1 MSSPTRSA
9 TDLLESI
16 EARETVVLQS
26 LEAAAGNQSLC
37 TLSRGRT
44 PLPAVKYHEGAASAL
59 AEARRAVRAVPDDPN
74 VESTLRATLTA
85 IHERWLAQSR
95 SPGRTGP
102 SWTGYLTGGLDAIEQ
117 MIQDAGSGVRDANS

>member
-9 TDLLESI
+9 TDILESI
-16 EARETVVLQS
+16 QARETVVLQS

-44 PLPAVKYHEGAASAL
+44 PVPTVKYHEGAASAL
-59 AEARRAVRAVPDDPN
+59 AEARRAIRALPDGPN
-74 VESTLRATLTA
+74 AESMLQATLTA
-85 IHERWLAQSR
+85 IHERWSAQSR

-102 SWTGYLTGGLDAIEQ
+102 SWAGYLTGGLDAIEQ
-117 MIQDAGSGVRDANS
+117 MIHDAGSGVRDAHG